1 MQPVGRREEDV
12 KQGGDVQV
20 RRAVEKWKETN
31 DLRDM
36 DKVSAPDPCANDIEQ
51 FALQT
56 LG

>member
-31 DLRDM
+31 DVRDM
-36 DKVSAPDPCANDIEQ
+36 DKV
-51 FALQT
+51 
-56 LG
+56 